1 MADSLEANFALDSDN
16 EQAAGGPSSSSSS
29 RPARS
34 KANGNGTSTSGTKR
48 RAQDDDDD
56 DDSEDLDENI
66 DDAMKLA
73 AGAASAQK
81 KARRKART
89 KARKARMALAQQE
102 LLASSSSSNNPAL
115 LPASSQVD
123 FLRKE
128 MRKAPLWRDLS
139 EIEMGERGVREDEV
153 VETIEWKKG
162 RELQDLC
169 DFVRRFATL
178 PPSPGKQEEEE
189 EEGQGTKGAPSVL
202 VLTNNALRAA
212 HIARELRNLLPQGSR
227 KEASSGKPNKAKR
240 QKGEE
245 AKEESTETN
254 GKGEAGESLGATP
267 QQPLQIAKLFS
278 RHFTPAQQ
286 VSFLATHRVL
296 AGAGTPQ
303 RIALLLSK
311 PRETSPE
318 SKKGGAVRKLD
329 GTAEES
335 AQPFALDVSRL
346 TTLVLDAGWKDEK
359 TRSLLDEQGARE
371 GLVEIW
377 EKVRER
383 RGGGQVKVVL
393 F

>member
-1 MADSLEANFALDSDN
+1 
-16 EQAAGGPSSSSSS
+16 
-29 RPARS
+29 
-34 KANGNGTSTSGTKR
+34 
-48 RAQDDDDD
+48 
-56 DDSEDLDENI
+56 
-66 DDAMKLA
+66 MKLA

-89 KARKARMALAQQE
+89 KARKARMALAQEE

-128 MRKAPLWRDLS
+128 MRKAPAWKDLS
-139 EIEMGERGVREDEV
+139 EIEIGERGLREDEV
-153 VETIEWKKG
+153 VETIGWKGG
-162 RELQDLC
+162 RELLDLC
-169 DFVRRFATL
+169 AFVKRFATL
-178 PPSPGKQEEEE
+178 PPPVTKDKDEEED
-189 EEGQGTKGAPSVL
+189 EGDNRKGAPSVL

-212 HIARELRNLLPQGSR
+212 HIARELRNLLPGGST
-227 KEASSGKPNKAKR
+227 KEAAPTGKPNKAKR

-245 AKEESTETN
+245 TKEDTTGSNKEEDASTTVS
-254 GKGEAGESLGATP
+254 AST

-311 PRETSPE
+311 PREIAFT
-318 SKKGGAVRKLD
+318 
-329 GTAEES
+329 
-335 AQPFALDVSRL
+335 LDVSRL

-377 EKVRER
+377 EKIRER
-383 RGGGQVKVVL
+383 KGMGQVKVIL

>member
-1 MADSLEANFALDSDN
+1 MADSLEANFALDSDS
-16 EQAAGGPSSSSSS
+16 EQVVGGPSSSSS
-29 RPARS
+29 RRKGS
-34 KANGNGTSTSGTKR
+34 KTNGNGTTSSGTKR

-56 DDSEDLDENI
+56 DDSEDIDDNV

-89 KARKARMALAQQE
+89 KARKARMALAQDE
-102 LLASSSSSNNPAL
+102 LASSSSASNNPAL

-123 FLRKE
+123 LLRKE
-128 MRKAPLWRDLS
+128 MRKTPVWKDLS

-153 VETIEWKKG
+153 VETIGWKEG
-162 RELQDLC
+162 RELLDLC
-169 DFVRRFATL
+169 AFVKRYATL
-178 PPSPGKQEEEE
+178 PPSLDKE
-189 EEGQGTKGAPSVL
+189 EEGAEGSKGAPSVL

-212 HIARELRNLLPQGSR
+212 HIARELRNLLPGGSS
-227 KEASSGKPNKAKR
+227 KEASTGKPNKAKR

-245 AKEESTETN
+245 AKEETSTS
-254 GKGEAGESLGATP
+254 KHGEDASTTST

-311 PRETSPE
+311 PRETVSD
-318 SKKGGAVRKLD
+318 SKKGGAAGESD
-329 GTAEES
+329 GEAAGS
-335 AQPFALDVSRL
+335 AQAFALDVSRL

-383 RGGGQVKVVL
+383 RGRGQVRVVL